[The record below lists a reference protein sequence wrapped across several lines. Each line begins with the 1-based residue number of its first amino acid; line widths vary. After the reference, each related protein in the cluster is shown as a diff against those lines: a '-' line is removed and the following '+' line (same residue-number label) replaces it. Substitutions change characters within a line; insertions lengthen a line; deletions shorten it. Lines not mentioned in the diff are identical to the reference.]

1 MNRQES
7 QEKDKDNC
15 RVLVSYNNVGP
26 AEKTPLGE
34 VNADGKKRVNDPSLH
49 SQRENR
55 TDQRRQGKHQLFS
68 TITRVQ
74 GVGHIPDMSE
84 LWVENVTALQRP
96 FSQLPCYRA
105 INLHVER
112 SGLGKADETHLP
124 VTGGRRKSMP
134 LLLKSQMIAL
144 MSARVTE

>member
-1 MNRQES
+1 MAWCGLAACVPSPARQ
-7 QEKDKDNC
+7 
-15 RVLVSYNNVGP
+15 G
-26 AEKTPLGE
+26 GE
-34 VNADGKKRVNDPSLH
+34 VDADGKKRVQNLSLH
-49 SQRENR
+49 SQREDR

-74 GVGHIPDMSE
+74 GVGHIPDMLE

-105 INLHVER
+105 IHLHVER
-112 SGLGKADETHLP
+112 SGLGEANETLLS
-124 VTGGRRKSMP
+124 VKGGEGNMP
-134 LLLKSQMIAL
+134 LLLNSQMTAL